1 MTQARGNRRRLRGV
15 VVSDKTAKTVV
26 VEVVRHVRHPKY
38 GKRVRQ
44 DTRMHVH
51 DETDTAHLGDVVEIV
66 ECRPMSRLK
75 HWRLER
81 VIQRNPEAGLV
92 SPEVAAEVKPV

>member
-1 MTQARGNRRRLRGV
+1 MSAARGTRRQIRCV
-15 VVSDKTAKTVV
+15 VVSEKGAKTVV
-26 VEVVRHVRHPKY
+26 VEVVRHVRHAKY

-44 DTRMHVH
+44 DRRMHVH
-51 DETDTAHLGDVVEIV
+51 DETNTAHVGDVVEIT

-81 VIQRNPEAGLV
+81 VVERNPDAGMV
-92 SPEVAAEVKPV
+92 SPEAAAAVKPA

>member
-44 DTRMHVH
+44 DRRMHVH
-51 DETDTAHLGDVVEIV
+51 DEADTAHLGDVVEIV

-81 VIQRNPEAGLV
+81 VLERNPDAGLAL
-92 SPEVAAEVKPV
+92 PDAGAEVKPA

>member
-1 MTQARGNRRRLRGV
+1 MTRPRGNRRRLRGL
-15 VVSDKTAKTVV
+15 VVSNKTAKTVV

-44 DTRMHVH
+44 DRRMHVH
-51 DETDTAHLGDVVEIV
+51 DEADVAQVGDVVEIV

-81 VIQRNPEAGLV
+81 VIEHNPDAGLALPEA
-92 SPEVAAEVKPV
+92 AEANPA